1 MPQFRY
7 TGKNSEGQPVTETVE
22 AADRFAVYDVARKNG
37 HTVVSVAEAGTGI
50 SFGGK
55 AIFDKLNALISTV
68 KQDEIV
74 MFTRN
79 LSAMLKAGL
88 PMSRALSVG
97 ERQTKNAKMK
107 AALHSLGERLNQ
119 GIPFNEALAE
129 FPKIFSRLYVMMVRA
144 GEEGGTLADALAILA
159 LQMERSSTL
168 KKKIKGAMIYPS
180 IVVIIMILIGVL
192 MMIYVV
198 PTLTATFKEMNA
210 TLPMST
216 QVIMVT
222 SDFLSMHPFIALG
235 SFAGIVF
242 GFLSFMRTPFGRR
255 GFDWLVTRL
264 PVIGT
269 LAKETNAAR
278 TARTLSSL
286 LASGV
291 DVVNSIM
298 ITKDVLQNSY
308 YKEVLADA
316 AVRVEKGSP
325 LSDVFVENQ
334 QLYPILV
341 GEMISVG
348 EETGQISEML
358 LQVAV
363 FYENEVEQKTK
374 DLSTIIEPL
383 LMVVIGGMVGFFA
396 LAMIAPIYSI
406 SDSIK

>member
-1 MPQFRY
+1 MPQFTY
-7 TGKNSEGQPVTETVE
+7 IGKSTEGQSVTETVE
-22 AADRFAVYDVARKNG
+22 AVDRFAVYDVARKNG
-37 HTVVSVAEAGTGI
+37 HTVTTVTEVR
-50 SFGGK
+50 GGFSMGGQL
-55 AIFDKLNALISTV
+55 FDKLNALISTV

-97 ERQTKNAKMK
+97 ERQTRNAKMK
-107 AALHSLGERLNQ
+107 FSLHTIGERLNQ
-119 GIPFNEALAE
+119 GTPLNDALAD

-144 GEEGGTLADALAILA
+144 GEESGTLADALSILA

-168 KKKIKGAMIYPS
+168 KKKIKGAMIYPA
-180 IVVIIMILIGVL
+180 IVVAVMIMIGIL

-198 PTLTATFKEMNA
+198 PTLTATFKELNA
-210 TLPMST
+210 NLPLST
-216 QVIMVT
+216 QAIMVT
-222 SDFLSMHPFIALG
+222 SDFLSQHPLLAFG
-235 SFAGIVF
+235 SMAGAVFACISLLRTRF
-242 GFLSFMRTPFGRR
+242 GKR
-255 GFDWLVTRL
+255 GLDWTVTRL
-264 PVIGT
+264 PIIGK

-291 DVVNSIM
+291 DVVSSIT

-308 YKEVLADA
+308 YKEILADA

-325 LSDVFVENQ
+325 LSGVFIENEK
-334 QLYPILV
+334 LYPILV

-358 LQVAV
+358 LQVAI

-406 SDSIK
+406 SDSIN